1 MNWEEV
7 PRDCGIWSGEQKER
21 EEKKKDLAYFSVPFS
36 LEQEACAVIGIFFFF
51 LFEKAGWNRLSCGQI
66 VKS

>member
-7 PRDCGIWSGEQKER
+7 PRGCGIWSREQKER
-21 EEKKKDLAYFSVPFS
+21 EEKTKDLAYSSVPFS

-51 LFEKAGWNRLSCGQI
+51 SLKRLDGTGL
-66 VKS
+66 VVDKL